1 LIFHVFPF
9 TDQVVHDAPGQKHSD
24 SGLQDPVQDKYT
36 DTNVDDSSGSSENA
50 VPKITT
56 PQGSTNED
64 ALLP

>member
-1 LIFHVFPF
+1 MMLQGRNIY
-9 TDQVVHDAPGQKHSD
+9 SD
-24 SGLQDPVQDKYT
+24 SGLQDPMQDKYT

>member
-1 LIFHVFPF
+1 
-9 TDQVVHDAPGQKHSD
+9 
-24 SGLQDPVQDKYT
+24 VQDKYT